1 EKVSY
6 FRGSFY
12 YGSKTERTWEESRNY
27 CQEHG
32 GGLITI
38 NSKEEQVYYRYFCF
52 DTGQEFVKTFED
64 DKWIGLSDRKT
75 EGVWKWVDG
84 SPL

>member
-1 EKVSY
+1 ENVSY

-12 YGSKTERTWEESRNY
+12 YASEMKRTWEESRSY

-32 GGLITI
+32 ADLIVI
-38 NSKEEQVYYRYFCF
+38 NSKEEQ
-52 DTGQEFVKTFED
+52 EFVKIFPGRL
-64 DKWIGLSDRKT
+64 WIGLSDRET

-84 SPL
+84 SPLTIRF